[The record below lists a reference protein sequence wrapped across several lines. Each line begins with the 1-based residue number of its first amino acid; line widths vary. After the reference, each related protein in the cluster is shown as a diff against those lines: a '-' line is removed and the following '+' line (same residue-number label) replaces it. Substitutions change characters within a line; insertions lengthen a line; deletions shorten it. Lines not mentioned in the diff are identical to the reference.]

1 MANVTTG
8 ANAQDILLIDMGGVL
23 KVKTRGWKDME
34 KGVRKKK
41 EYFITKEEKC
51 ILGAK
56 KDRVLN

>member
-1 MANVTTG
+1 
-8 ANAQDILLIDMGGVL
+8 
-23 KVKTRGWKDME
+23 ME
-34 KGVRKKK
+34 KGVRKK